1 MMRKLPQNKLYP
13 IIFALERV
21 PSFVPDN
28 ALCDTFAPG
37 LTIVF
42 AVEDELSRVFITE
55 DNLSALGLK
64 RFELLLTA
72 LNNLRERLSKVE
84 RLGRGPTYLL
94 KANGRDEACLL
105 LLDHF
110 WDGMAKEVEGEL
122 LVAVPAQACLVFTG
136 SQAKAGLTLLKAA
149 IKALAGSGDARLS
162 DRIYVRRNGGWEEF
176 GSGTPLI

>member
-1 MMRKLPQNKLYP
+1 MMRKLDPAKLFP
-13 IIFALERV
+13 IIFSLERV
-21 PSFVPDN
+21 PSFVPED

-42 AVEDELSRVFITE
+42 AVEEDIGGVFVTE
-55 DNLSALGLK
+55 TNVKLLGLQ
-64 RFELLLTA
+64 RYELLLTA

-105 LLDHF
+105 LLDQF
-110 WDGMAKEVEGEL
+110 WDGMAREVEGEL

-136 SQAKAGLTLLKAA
+136 SRAKSGMVMLKAA
-149 IKALAGSGDARLS
+149 IKALAGSGDSRLS
-162 DRIYVRRNGGWEEF
+162 DRIYVRRNGGWEEY
-176 GSGTPLI
+176 GTDTVLL

>member
-1 MMRKLPQNKLYP
+1 MMRKLDTSKLFP
-13 IIFALERV
+13 IIFSLERV

-42 AVEDELSRVFITE
+42 AVEAEAGRTFITE
-55 DNLSALGLK
+55 DNIQALGLQ
-64 RFELLLTA
+64 RYELLLTA

-84 RLGRGPTYLL
+84 RMGRGPTYLL

-105 LLDHF
+105 LLDQF

-136 SQAKAGLTLLKAA
+136 SRAKAGLTMLKAA
-149 IKALAGSGDARLS
+149 IKALAGSGDSRLS
-162 DRIYVRRNGGWEEF
+162 DRIYVRRNGGWEEY
-176 GSGTPLI
+176 GADAALA